1 MKTLLAFFISVL
13 GLTVAAQA
21 PKCEDSFK
29 VFEGRYLAKNFNDA
43 YAVMAD
49 LRVKCPK
56 VSENLYAYG
65 EQILIYKIEVATLPE
80 EKKPF
85 IEDLIALYNEQSA
98 NYPLSGAEVK
108 KAQLQFD
115 NKLITGEAAYKA
127 FDAAFNKNRQSF
139 INYNSLLTYFNLF
152 FEQYKGGK
160 GITDDQ
166 YFEKYGDISSQV
178 SLAKV
183 KIAEQRDAI
192 LKKQETNMISDVKR
206 QFIADAEPNLD
217 ALENVAEII
226 RRQSED
232 YISCEK
238 LEAFYSKGYE
248 SHKADA
254 VWLESVVDA
263 LYGKKCFRSPLL
275 QKGAVA
281 IHLIKPTKE
290 TAYRLGMIYIKKGAK
305 KEGIKYFEQAADL
318 EPDPLKKA
326 KVFYDIATAA
336 QNTEKAIAKQYLL
349 KTVELN
355 PKKGD
360 AYLLLAELYTSVS
373 ANDECK
379 LTDFDRKVI
388 NFLAIDTAKKAG
400 IADANL
406 KSSADLIIKRYSKN
420 LPDKAEAKAMGKKK
434 GDTVAFGCWINETV
448 TLPSL

>member
-1 MKTLLAFFISVL
+1 MKTLLAFFISAL
-13 GLTVAAQA
+13 SLTAVAQA
-21 PKCEDSFK
+21 PKCEDNFK
-29 VFEGRYLAKNFNDA
+29 VFEGRYLAKNYDDA

-65 EQILIYKIEVATLPE
+65 EQILLYKIEAATLPE

-85 IEDLIALYNEQSA
+85 IDDLVALYNEQSA

-115 NKLITGEAAYKA
+115 NKLIAGDVAYKA
-127 FDAAFNKNRQSF
+127 FDAAFNKNRRSF
-139 INYNSLLTYFNLF
+139 TDYNSLLTYFNLF
-152 FEQYKGGK
+152 FEQYKGSK

-183 KIAEQRDAI
+183 KMAEKRDAI
-192 LKKQETNMISDVKR
+192 VKKQETSMITDLER
-206 QFIADAEPNLD
+206 QFVADAEPNLD

-226 RRQSED
+226 RRQSKD

-238 LEAFYSKGYE
+238 LEAFYDKGYE
-248 SHKADA
+248 GHKTDA
-254 VWLESVVDA
+254 VWLESMVDA
-263 LYGKKCFRSPLL
+263 FYGKKCFRSALL
-275 QKGAVA
+275 QKGALAVHA
-281 IHLIKPTKE
+281 IKPTKE
-290 TAYRLGMIYIKKGAK
+290 TAYRLGVIAAKKGDK
-305 KEGIKYFEQAADL
+305 KEAVKYFEQAAVL
-318 EPDPLKKA
+318 EPDPVKKA
-326 KVFYDIATAA
+326 AVFYDIATAA
-336 QNTEKAIAKQYLL
+336 QNTDKAISKQYLL

-360 AYLLLAELYTSVS
+360 AYLLLAELYTSVT

-400 IADANL
+400 VADPNL

-420 LPDKAEAKAMGKKK
+420 LPNKAEAKAIGKKK
-434 GDTVAFGCWINETV
+434 GDKVAFGCWINETV